1 MQCSLL
7 KPFLGKDDGL
17 PAFQNNDSWCALC
30 QLSPLLVWKCRLNSF
45 QNFFWYHLLSLESD
59 PLEQRAISAPDAP
72 LLVGRWGFSVQDS
85 GSPDHFHGISATFN
99 HFLSWVSEKDFIGT
113 RIVKSRSW
121 RVMGPTQAPFSID
134 EEMEPRAFK
143 LMARAFSSIPG
154 GSQATPA
161 RGHFLPAMPCF
172 PLLYV
177 SPVASSLQACS
188 RN

>member
-1 MQCSLL
+1 MCPLSTFPPARLKMQTELLPELLLISFTEPGIRSIRTESNQCSRR
-7 KPFLGKDDGL
+7 PTDH
-17 PAFQNNDSWCALC
+17 SWWEGEGSASRTWGPLTTFMG
-30 QLSPLLVWKCRLNSF
+30 SVPLLTILYLGCLRRI
-45 QNFFWYHLLSLESD
+45 SLE
-59 PLEQRAISAPDAP
+59 P
-72 LLVGRWGFSVQDS
+72 G
-85 GSPDHFHGISATFN
+85 
-99 HFLSWVSEKDFIGT
+99 
-113 RIVKSRSW
+113 IVKSRSW
-121 RVMGPTQAPFSID
+121 RTTGPTQAPFSID

-172 PLLYV
+172 PLLCV